1 MPTLPGSPGHL
12 ERFDQPPQIPSK
24 GVECGVSDP
33 ELADP
38 ELPGDKGEKGGGK
51 SEALFAQLVIK
62 QPTSQRPTFSQTVV
76 SVLPSPKQ
84 RDLMSLEQSF

>member
-38 ELPGDKGEKGGGK
+38 ELSGDKGEKGGGK
-51 SEALFAQLVIK
+51 SEVVCTTSHQTAYIPETNIFPNCSLSTP
-62 QPTSQRPTFSQTVV
+62 QPQTKGLNV
-76 SVLPSPKQ
+76 P
-84 RDLMSLEQSF
+84 